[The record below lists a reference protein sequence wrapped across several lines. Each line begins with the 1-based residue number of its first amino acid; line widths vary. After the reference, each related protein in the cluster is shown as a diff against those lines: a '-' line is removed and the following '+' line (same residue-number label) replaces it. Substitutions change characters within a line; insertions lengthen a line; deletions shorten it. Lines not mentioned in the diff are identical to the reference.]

1 MKGTKVLSML
11 GIGCVIV
18 FLLGIGIYNIVVDAG
33 AFFTAS
39 IYQIISLLFAI
50 VITYLLTQRKNDKR
64 RKNDM
69 LDKMI
74 LGIQKDI
81 SEKTLVCYATE
92 EERSIAL
99 LLQKSLAS
107 RLEYLKNARMC
118 ASIVDEIDYIS
129 KEMENLREFYGSH
142 MTDKE
147 YMEKSST
154 DFEKYIV
161 NISDKCFS
169 IRLKLY
175 EN

>member
-81 SEKTLVCYATE
+81 SEK
-92 EERSIAL
+92 
-99 LLQKSLAS
+99 
-107 RLEYLKNARMC
+107 
-118 ASIVDEIDYIS
+118 
-129 KEMENLREFYGSH
+129 
-142 MTDKE
+142 
-147 YMEKSST
+147 
-154 DFEKYIV
+154 
-161 NISDKCFS
+161 
-169 IRLKLY
+169 
-175 EN
+175 